1 MSQSKNDR
9 NESLND
15 EIKDKQEGLSDA
27 EQGEQTQETEEL
39 NEAQEAQE
47 AQEASADAANGSEQP
62 LSVEQLQEELEKA
75 QAKADE
81 NWETVLRLKAD
92 LDNQRRRNEKQVE
105 DAHKF
110 AAQKF
115 IEELLPVAD
124 SMEMGMAAEGD
135 VEQIREGVAL
145 TKKMFDTAMEKF
157 GLEVVDP
164 LGEKFNPDLHQ
175 AMAMQPSDEYEEG
188 HVSAVM
194 QKGYTLNGRLV
205 RPAMVMVV
213 KN

>member
-1 MSQSKNDR
+1 MSESENNHD
-9 NESLND
+9 ESLENEAD
-15 EIKDKQEGLSDA
+15 LEQQNATDA
-27 EQGEQTQETEEL
+27 EADVDAD
-39 NEAQEAQE
+39 NEAQEEGQ
-47 AQEASADAANGSEQP
+47 
-62 LSVEQLQEELEKA
+62 LSLEEQLEQV

-92 LDNQRRRNEKQVE
+92 LENQRRRNEKQVE

-110 AAQKF
+110 AAKKF

-124 SMEMGMAAEGD
+124 SMEMGLAAEGD
-135 VEQIREGVAL
+135 VEQIKEGVAL
-145 TKKMFDTAMEKF
+145 TKKVFDTAMEKF
-157 GLEVVDP
+157 GLEAVDP
-164 LGEKFNPDLHQ
+164 LGEKFDPDLHQ
-175 AMAMQPSDEYEEG
+175 AMAMQPSEEYEEG

-194 QKGYTLNGRLV
+194 QKGYVLNGRLV

>member
-1 MSQSKNDR
+1 MSESENNHD
-9 NESLND
+9 ESLENEAD
-15 EIKDKQEGLSDA
+15 LEQQNATDA
-27 EQGEQTQETEEL
+27 EADVDAD
-39 NEAQEAQE
+39 NEAQEEGQ
-47 AQEASADAANGSEQP
+47 
-62 LSVEQLQEELEKA
+62 LSLEEQLEQA

-92 LDNQRRRNEKQVE
+92 LENQRRRNEKQVE

-110 AAQKF
+110 AAKKF

-124 SMEMGMAAEGD
+124 SMEMGLAAEGD
-135 VEQIREGVAL
+135 VEQIKEGVAL
-145 TKKMFDTAMEKF
+145 TKKVFDTAMEKF
-157 GLEVVDP
+157 GLEAVDP
-164 LGEKFNPDLHQ
+164 LGEKFDPDLHQ
-175 AMAMQPSDEYEEG
+175 AMAMQPSEEYEEG

-194 QKGYTLNGRLV
+194 QKGYVLNGRLV

>member
-1 MSQSKNDR
+1 MSHS
-9 NESLND
+9 
-15 EIKDKQEGLSDA
+15 DKQDDIEEIIDNADNLDKSELDEQELVNEADSAEGS
-27 EQGEQTQETEEL
+27 TEEL
-39 NEAQEAQE
+39 SLEDQLAQ
-47 AQEASADAANGSEQP
+47 
-62 LSVEQLQEELEKA
+62 A

-81 NWETVLRLKAD
+81 NWDTVLRLKAD

-110 AAQKF
+110 AAKKF

-124 SMEMGMAAEGD
+124 SMEMGLAAEGD
-135 VEQIREGVAL
+135 VAQIKEGVAL
-145 TKKMFDTAMEKF
+145 TKKVFDSAMEKF
-157 GLEVVDP
+157 GLKAVEP
-164 LGEKFNPDLHQ
+164 LGDKFDPELHQ
-175 AMAMQPSDEYEEG
+175 AMAMQPSEEYEEG

>member
-1 MSQSKNDR
+1 MSQSKND
-9 NESLND
+9 NDKSLDD
-15 EIKDKQEGLSDA
+15 ELKVELDSTSEFTEDTTDDA
-27 EQGEQTQETEEL
+27 ENENIDDTSEEQLREEL
-39 NEAQEAQE
+39 KK
-47 AQEASADAANGSEQP
+47 
-62 LSVEQLQEELEKA
+62 V

-81 NWETVLRLKAD
+81 NWDTVLRMKAD
-92 LDNQRRRNEKQVE
+92 LENQRRRSEKQVS

-110 AAQKF
+110 AVKKF

-145 TKKMFDTAMEKF
+145 TKKVFDTAMEKF
-157 GLEVVDP
+157 GLEAVEP
-164 LGEKFNPDLHQ
+164 LGDKFNPDLHQ
-175 AMAMQPSDEYEEG
+175 AMAMQPSKEYEEG

-205 RPAMVMVV
+205 RAAMVMVV

>member
-1 MSQSKNDR
+1 MSQSKKDPNEPLENNIEDILEDLEET
-9 NESLND
+9 NESVAQD
-15 EIKDKQEGLSDA
+15 E
-27 EQGEQTQETEEL
+27 TQDTEEVPTEDQL
-39 NEAQEAQE
+39 R
-47 AQEASADAANGSEQP
+47 AD
-62 LSVEQLQEELEKA
+62 LETA

-81 NWETVLRLKAD
+81 NWDTVLRMKAD
-92 LDNQRRRNEKQVE
+92 LENQRRRSEKQVS

-110 AAQKF
+110 AVKKF

-145 TKKMFDTAMEKF
+145 TKKVFDTAMEKF
-157 GLEVVDP
+157 GLEAVEA

-175 AMAMQPSDEYEEG
+175 AMAMQPSEEYEEG
-188 HVSAVM
+188 HVSSVM

-213 KN
+213 KG

>member
-1 MSQSKNDR
+1 MSQSKNNPEEFL
-9 NESLND
+9 NEELND
-15 EIKDKQEGLSDA
+15 EDIQAELEKASNTDKDINKGVDNEVQEELS
-27 EQGEQTQETEEL
+27 TEE
-39 NEAQEAQE
+39 
-47 AQEASADAANGSEQP
+47 
-62 LSVEQLQEELEKA
+62 QLRAELEKA

-81 NWETVLRLKAD
+81 NWETVLRMKAD
-92 LDNQRRRNEKQVE
+92 LDNQRRRCEKQVE
-105 DAHKF
+105 DAHKY
-110 AAQKF
+110 AAKKF

-145 TKKMFDTAMEKF
+145 TKKVFDTAMEKF
-157 GLEVVDP
+157 GLEAVDP

-175 AMAMQPSDEYEEG
+175 AMAMQPSGEYEEG

-194 QKGYTLNGRLV
+194 QKGYTLNGRIV
-205 RPAMVMVV
+205 RPAMVIVV

>member
-1 MSQSKNDR
+1 MSQSKNDH
-9 NESLND
+9 NESLKNEIND
-15 EIKDKQEGLSDA
+15 EIQEELENASQVTEDA
-27 EQGEQTQETEEL
+27 PDGTAETSAEEEQSTEE
-39 NEAQEAQE
+39 
-47 AQEASADAANGSEQP
+47 
-62 LSVEQLQEELEKA
+62 QLRAELEKA

-81 NWETVLRLKAD
+81 NWETVLRMKAD
-92 LDNQRRRNEKQVE
+92 LENQRRRNEKQVE

-110 AAQKF
+110 AAKKF

-145 TKKMFDTAMEKF
+145 TKKVFDTAMEKF
-157 GLEVVDP
+157 GLEAVDP